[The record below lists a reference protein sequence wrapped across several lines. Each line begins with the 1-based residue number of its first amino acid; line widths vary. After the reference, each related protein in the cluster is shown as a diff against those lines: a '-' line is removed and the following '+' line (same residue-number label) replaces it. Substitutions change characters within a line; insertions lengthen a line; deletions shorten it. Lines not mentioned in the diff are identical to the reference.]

1 MAFIQPVRPGAW
13 GKFSTPQ
20 VVNKTI
26 ISGSFNNYGGGFG
39 VGMPPMMG
47 GGMMVGGYDYG
58 CYGGCG
64 GGMKPFWGGFL
75 GGFLGGVLNFFG
87 GGGSRVSDSSSVY
100 SYQQG
105 PGGPGDSGNDPTAK
119 LKDFLGKDYS
129 VMYDNGKY
137 TVRTPDNKIL
147 TGDSTDDIISQLQ
160 GGSPSTKQ
168 ATLTGD
174 GRETALKELR
184 EEATKFNS
192 NNGKDGFALSV
203 NDNPTGDKTKGT
215 DLQYTLTYTDS
226 KGNAH
231 TSEFKTVPTP
241 GELKQFKDGI
251 EAKITGGAAPVSTNP
266 NGNTQETNPNGGNGK
281 GAVAPKSEFDDVFSK
296 FPEGYK
302 YVDGKGVEGP
312 DGSIY
317 KTPANLLAK
326 LSSGH
331 TPVNSK
337 DFDINTLNGQN
348 IIAHDE
354 GDPVDITG
362 DVSVDASKNT
372 ITINGHTYN
381 IVQNSG
387 QFVFF
392 NDPSAKNSNGGGQ
405 TYILEKT
412 PSGDYRLSQYE
423 FLKRTDADD
432 GYNIAAH

>member
-26 ISGSFNNYGGGFG
+26 ISGSFNNYCGG
-39 VGMPPMMG
+39 GMPPMMG

-87 GGGSRVSDSSSVY
+87 GGGGTSRISDTSSYYSTQQGTMPPGSDGMDSLRELYPDHKFSRVGNKFVCVTSDGKQITGKS
-100 SYQQG
+100 
-105 PGGPGDSGNDPTAK
+105 PEDLLNKLGGGTA
-119 LKDFLGKDYS
+119 
-129 VMYDNGKY
+129 
-137 TVRTPDNKIL
+137 T
-147 TGDSTDDIISQLQ
+147 
-160 GGSPSTKQ
+160 TKQ

-266 NGNTQETNPNGGNGK
+266 NGNTQKTTPNGGNEK

-296 FPEGYK
+296 FPQGYK
-302 YVDGKGVEGP
+302 YVDGKGVVGP
-312 DGSIY
+312 DSSIY

>member
-26 ISGSFNNYGGGFG
+26 ISGSFNNYGGG
-39 VGMPPMMG
+39 GMPPMMG

-87 GGGSRVSDSSSVY
+87 GGGGTSRISDTSSYYSTQQGTMPPGNDSMDSLRELYPDHKFSRVGNKFVCVTSDGKQITGKS
-100 SYQQG
+100 
-105 PGGPGDSGNDPTAK
+105 PEDLLNKLGG
-119 LKDFLGKDYS
+119 
-129 VMYDNGKY
+129 
-137 TVRTPDNKIL
+137 
-147 TGDSTDDIISQLQ
+147 STDT
-160 GGSPSTKQ
+160 TKQ
-168 ATLTGD
+168 AALTGD

-266 NGNTQETNPNGGNGK
+266 NGNTPKTNPNGGNEK

-296 FPEGYK
+296 FPQGYK
-302 YVDGKGVEGP
+302 YVDGKGVVGP
-312 DGSIY
+312 DRSIY

>member
-1 MAFIQPVRPGAW
+1 MAFIQPARPGAW

-87 GGGSRVSDSSSVY
+87 GGGGTSRISDTSSYYSTQQGTMPPGSDGMDSLRELYPDHKFSRVGNKFVCVTSDGKQITGKS
-100 SYQQG
+100 
-105 PGGPGDSGNDPTAK
+105 PEDLLNKLGGG
-119 LKDFLGKDYS
+119 
-129 VMYDNGKY
+129 
-137 TVRTPDNKIL
+137 
-147 TGDSTDDIISQLQ
+147 TDT
-160 GGSPSTKQ
+160 TKQ

-226 KGNAH
+226 KGNTH

-251 EAKITGGAAPVSTNP
+251 EAKITGGAAPVTNP
-266 NGNTQETNPNGGNGK
+266 NGKTPVTDPNGGNGK

-296 FPEGYK
+296 FPQGYK
-302 YVDGKGVEGP
+302 YVDGKGVVGP
-312 DGSIY
+312 DRSIY